1 MLEGLSSILDNVI
14 YLDIETT
21 GLDETSSEIIE
32 IGAVKIKNGII
43 TTYETLIKPRGRV
56 PISIYNLCFGL
67 KEIDLLSARGLN
79 SIKQELLEFLEN
91 LPLICHNANFETK
104 FLGFHI
110 PEIKN
115 TIMDSMELAAILEPW
130 RKEFNLDAL
139 LREVTN
145 IKKNEIH
152 RGLSDSIDTL
162 KVVNSLLLR
171 QWSREERSN
180 KKYNSLYEIINKDY
194 GYLKTWDW
202 LNYLLKPPFL
212 TDEEFQ
218 YVNYEEDRK
227 DENKLKRI
235 PIDYTLYENL
245 LKNEEIWNNGG
256 DFGYQYRKEQ
266 KEFSKRIRENF
277 EKSERIFIEAPTGSG
292 KTFAYVIIAAIETY
306 LNKQKNRK
314 DDASFIISTNT
325 KELQN
330 QLIERDIPTI
340 LKKLRLDD
348 KLRYGA
354 MKGKGNYLCIE
365 RLNKCEALEFDK
377 KGNLTLLLLR
387 RLCETG
393 NYGDIESI
401 NYSVQKHF
409 ELDNYINEVNCD
421 SEQCKLEKC
430 KKPCY
435 LRKRYNELP
444 EENITVIN
452 HSLLSCW
459 PYAEKKKIN
468 HIIID
473 EGHNLME
480 KCYDFFAEEFS
491 SYQFLELLDLIEKG
505 HPSIIAMLL
514 NLNASYGYRETI
526 EKDRIVYLVN
536 EIIVNINILLNDF
549 RSMRLV
555 SGEYNFTTEFF
566 IPREDLKGVTK
577 ALGSEISV
585 LKESIYPLYK
595 MLNDYVSNITM
606 DDEIN
611 GDSDHKSLSDYIA
624 KLRGNFDVLDK
635 FLESS
640 VFFAKV
646 LEVDSEYK
654 SFTFRNV
661 PLNVGELVNEHM
673 LKDVKST
680 TFLSAT
686 FRIENSFNKIKRH
699 LGQEKANEFIIPPT
713 FDLKRR
719 TKIFALNDVGRYD
732 EPSYIKNISRF
743 IFETA
748 QKINGHIL
756 VLFNNNARRTSVSEE
771 LELLTRGTKI
781 EVHTSKKSVSAL
793 NDKNRQVIILG
804 SKGFF
809 EGIDVPGDAL
819 TCVMLDKIPNYSP
832 EYPIL
837 RAITTYQKKGYQDV
851 NYPQVCIKAKQIYG
865 RLIRSTFDYG
875 YFIILDPGQN
885 SYTIRNLERDLG
897 GPSIEYASTKKVL
910 SEMQFDYNNWKRSNI
925 NIILNTMKRNN
936 KNIQEEF
943 NNEAKKHKMFWELSK
958 VENQEYYFENIDFK
972 LNGKIKH

>member
-1 MLEGLSSILDNVI
+1 MLNELNSILDNVI

-21 GLDETSSEIIE
+21 GLDEKSSEIIE

-43 TTYETLIKPRGRV
+43 STYETLIRPRGRV
-56 PISIYNLCFGL
+56 PISIYKLC
-67 KEIDLLSARGLN
+67 IGLN
-79 SIKQELLEFLEN
+79 ETDLYNARPISSVKEEVIEFLED
-91 LPLICHNANFETK
+91 LPLICHNGGFERK
-104 FLGFHI
+104 FLGYHI

-115 TIMDSMELAAILEPW
+115 KIMDSLELAAILEPW
-130 RKEFNLDAL
+130 RKEFNVDAL
-139 LREVTN
+139 LKAITN
-145 IKKNEIH
+145 LKKNEIH
-152 RGLSDSIDTL
+152 RGLSDSVDTL

-171 QWSREERSN
+171 QWAREETGRKKN
-180 KKYNSLYEIINKDY
+180 KTLYDRLNREYQYLNKWIW
-194 GYLKTWDW
+194 TQ
-202 LNYLLKPPFL
+202 YLLKPPFL
-212 TDEEFQ
+212 TDEDFP
-218 YVNYEEDRK
+218 YVNYEENK
-227 DENKLKRI
+227 KEEIKLKRLS
-235 PIDYTLYENL
+235 IDYSLYENL
-245 LKNEEIWNNGG
+245 LENEEIWNNGG
-256 DFGYQYRKEQ
+256 DFGYQYRKDQ
-266 KEFSKRIRENF
+266 KEFSKKIRENF

-292 KTFAYVIIAAIETY
+292 KTFAYVLIAAIETY
-306 LNKQKNRK
+306 INKQKNKK
-314 DDASFIISTNT
+314 DDSSFIISTNT

-348 KLRYGA
+348 KLKYGA
-354 MKGKGNYLCIE
+354 MKGKGNYLCVD
-365 RLNKCEALEFDK
+365 RLNKCEALEFDE
-377 KGNLTLLLLR
+377 KGNLTLLFLR
-387 RLCETG
+387 RLCENG
-393 NYGDIESI
+393 EYGDIENI
-401 NYSVQKHF
+401 NYALQKHF
-409 ELDNYINEVNCD
+409 ELDKYLNEVNCD
-421 SEQCKLEKC
+421 SEQCNLDKC
-430 KKPCY
+430 HKPCF

-444 EENITVIN
+444 NENITVIN

-459 PYAEKKKIN
+459 PYSEKKKIN
-468 HIIID
+468 HLIID

-480 KCYDFFAEEFS
+480 KCYDFFAEEFYS
-491 SYQFLELLDLIEKG
+491 IQFLELLDMVEKG

-514 NLNASYGYRETI
+514 SLNASYGHRETI
-526 EKDRIVYLVN
+526 EKDKLVYLVN
-536 EIIVNINILLNDF
+536 DIVININILMNDF

-566 IPREDLKGVTK
+566 IPRDDLKNMTK
-577 ALGSEISV
+577 PVWNEISA

-595 MLNDYVSNITM
+595 ILNDYVSNITL
-606 DDEIN
+606 DEETN
-611 GDSDHKSLSDYIA
+611 GDNDHKNLSDYIS
-624 KLRGNFDVLDK
+624 KLKANFDVLDK

-640 VFFAKV
+640 VFYAKV

-686 FRIENSFNKIKRH
+686 LRIENSFNKIKKH
-699 LGQEKANEFIIPPT
+699 LGQEKAKEFIIPST
-713 FDLKRR
+713 FNLKNR
-719 TKIFALNDVGRYD
+719 TKIYALNNVGRYD
-732 EPSYIKNISRF
+732 EPAYIRNISKF

-756 VLFNNNARRTSVSEE
+756 VLFNNNARRTAVNEE

-781 EVHTSKKSVSAL
+781 EVHISKKSVSAL
-793 NDKNRQVIILG
+793 NDSNRQVIILG

-819 TCVMLDKIPNYSP
+819 SCVMLDKIPNYSP

-837 RAITTYQKKGYQDV
+837 RAITTYQKKNYQDV
-851 NYPQVCIKAKQIYG
+851 NYPQVCIKVKQIYG

-885 SYTIRNLERDLG
+885 ANTIRNLERDLG
-897 GPSIEYASTKKVL
+897 GPSIEHTSTQKVL

-925 NIILNTMKRNN
+925 NNIINNMKKNN
-936 KNIQEEF
+936 KNLVEDF
-943 NNEAKKHKMFWELSK
+943 NNEAKKHKLFWELSK
-958 VENQEYYFENIDFK
+958 VENDEFYFENMDFK
-972 LNGKIKH
+972 LNGKIN

>member
-1 MLEGLSSILDNVI
+1 MLEELNSILDNI
-14 YLDIETT
+14 IFLDIETT
-21 GLDETSSEIIE
+21 GLDENSSEIIE
-32 IGAVKIKNGII
+32 IGAVKVKNGIV
-43 TTYETLIKPRGRV
+43 TTYETLIRPRGRV
-56 PISIYNLCFGL
+56 PISIYNLCTNL
-67 KEIDLLSARGLN
+67 NEKDLLSARSLN
-79 SIKQELLEFLEN
+79 SIKNEVLEFLED
-91 LPLICHNANFETK
+91 LPLVCHNANFERK
-104 FLGFHI
+104 FLAFHI

-115 TIMDSMELAAILEPW
+115 KIIDSMELAAILEPW

-139 LREVTN
+139 LKETTN
-145 IKKNEIH
+145 LKKNEAH
-152 RGLSDSIDTL
+152 RGLEDSIDTL

-171 QWSREERSN
+171 QWERDERSN
-180 KKYNSLYEIINKDY
+180 KKNKSLYSVIHNEY
-194 GYLKTWDW
+194 EYLKNWSWTK
-202 LNYLLKPPFL
+202 YLLKPPFFI
-212 TDEEFQ
+212 DEE
-218 YVNYEEDRK
+218 YSYINYEENKK
-227 DENKLKRI
+227 DEIKLNNIK
-235 PIDYTLYENL
+235 IDYSLYEDL
-245 LKNEEIWNNGG
+245 LEHEEIWNNGG
-256 DFGYQYRKEQ
+256 DFGYQYRKDQ
-266 KEFSKRIRENF
+266 REFSKKIRENF
-277 EKSERIFIEAPTGSG
+277 ENSERIFIEAPTGSG
-292 KTFAYVIIAAIETY
+292 KTFAYVIIAAIGTY
-306 LNKQKNRK
+306 LNKQKKRK

-348 KLRYGA
+348 KLNYGA

-365 RLNKCEALEFDK
+365 RLNKCESLEFDE
-377 KGNLTLLLLR
+377 KGNLALLFLR
-387 RLCETG
+387 RLCENG
-393 NYGDIESI
+393 KYGDIENI
-401 NYSVQKHF
+401 NYSAQKHF
-409 ELDNYINEVNCD
+409 ELDRYINEVNCD

-430 KKPCY
+430 TRPCY
-435 LRKRYNELP
+435 LRNRYNELP

-452 HSLLSCW
+452 HSLLACW

-491 SYQFLELLDLIEKG
+491 YLEFLELLDLIEKG
-505 HPSIIAMLL
+505 HPSIIALLL
-514 NLNASYGYRETI
+514 NLNASFGYRETI
-526 EKDRIVYLVN
+526 EKDKLTYLVN
-536 EIIVNINILLNDF
+536 EITINTNILLNDF

-555 SGEYNFTTEFF
+555 SGEYNFNTEFF
-566 IPREDLKGVTK
+566 IPRDDLKGITK
-577 ALGSEISV
+577 AIGPEISM

-595 MLNDYVSNITM
+595 VLNDYVSNITL

-611 GDSDHKSLSDYIA
+611 GDNDHKSLSDYIS
-624 KLRGNFDVLDK
+624 KLKSTFDILDK

-640 VFFAKV
+640 VFFAKI
-646 LEVDSEYK
+646 LEVDAEYK
-654 SFTFRNV
+654 SFKLRNV

-686 FRIENSFNKIKRH
+686 LRIENSFNKMKKH
-699 LGQEKANEFIIPPT
+699 LGQEKAKEFLIPPT
-713 FDLKRR
+713 FDLKKR
-719 TKIFALNDVGRYD
+719 TKIFALNDAGRYD
-732 EPSYIKNISRF
+732 EPSYIKNVSKF
-743 IFETA
+743 IFNTA

-756 VLFNNNARRTSVSEE
+756 VLFNNNARRSAVNEE
-771 LELLTRGTKI
+771 LDLLIRGTKI
-781 EVHTSKKSVSAL
+781 EVHTNKKSVSAL

-804 SKGFF
+804 TKGFF

-819 TCVMLDKIPNYSP
+819 SCVMLDKIPNYSP

-837 RAITTYQKKGYQDV
+837 RAITAYQKKGYQDV

-897 GPSIEYASTKKVL
+897 GPPIEIASSNKVL

-925 NIILNTMKRNN
+925 NMIINNLKKNN
-936 KNIQEEF
+936 KDIKAEF
-943 NNEAKKHKMFWELSK
+943 NNEAKKHKMFWELLK
-958 VENQEYYFENIDFK
+958 VESGEYFFENINFK
-972 LNGKIKH
+972 LNGKL

>member
-1 MLEGLSSILDNVI
+1 MLEELSSILDNVI

-21 GLDETSSEIIE
+21 GLEESCSEIIE
-32 IGAVKIKNGII
+32 IGAVKVKDGVI
-43 TTYETLIKPRGRV
+43 TTYETLIRPRGRV
-56 PISIYNLCFGL
+56 PVSTYSLCKGL
-67 KEIDLLSARGLN
+67 EEKDLLNARSLN
-79 SIKQELLEFLEN
+79 SVKQEVLEFLED
-91 LPLICHNANFETK
+91 LPLVCHNAAFEKK

-115 TIMDSMELAAILEPW
+115 TIIDSMELAAILEPW
-130 RKEFNLDAL
+130 RKEFNLDSL
-139 LREVTN
+139 IREITN
-145 IKKNEIH
+145 LGKDENH

-162 KVVNSLLLR
+162 KVVNALLLR
-171 QWSREERSN
+171 QWAREEKYTKKN
-180 KKYNSLYEIINKDY
+180 KSLYEIILKEY
-194 GYLKTWDW
+194 RYLNNWPWTK
-202 LNYLLKPPFL
+202 YLLKPPFF
-212 TDEEFQ
+212 TDEKYQ
-218 YVNYEEDRK
+218 YVNYEKNKQE
-227 DENKLKRI
+227 ETKLKNI
-235 PIDYTLYENL
+235 SIDYSLYENL
-245 LKNEEIWNNGG
+245 LENEEIWNNGG
-256 DFGYQYRKEQ
+256 DFGYQYRRDQ
-266 KEFSKRIRENF
+266 KEFSKKIRENF
-277 EKSERIFIEAPTGSG
+277 EKGERIFIEAPTGSG

-306 LNKQKNRK
+306 LNKQKNKK
-314 DDASFIISTNT
+314 DDSSFIISTNT

-348 KLRYGA
+348 KLKYGA

-365 RLNKCEALEFDK
+365 RLNKCEDLEFGE
-377 KGNLTLLLLR
+377 KGNLALLFLR
-387 RLCETG
+387 RLCEDG
-393 NYGDIESI
+393 NYGDIENI
-401 NYSVQKHF
+401 NYSMQKHF
-409 ELDNYINEVNCD
+409 ELDKYTNEINCD
-421 SEQCKLEKC
+421 SEQCKFDKC
-430 KKPCY
+430 KRPCY
-435 LRKRYNELP
+435 LRKRYNEIP

-459 PYAEKKKIN
+459 PYGEKKKIN

-491 SYQFLELLDLIEKG
+491 YLQFLELLDMLEKG
-505 HPSIIAMLL
+505 HPSVIGMLISL
-514 NLNASYGYRETI
+514 NGSYGYRETI
-526 EKDRIVYLVN
+526 EKDKLTYLTS
-536 EIIVNINILLNDF
+536 EIIVNMNILLNDF

-566 IPREDLKGVTK
+566 LPREELKDITK
-577 ALGSEISV
+577 AIGTEISV

-595 MLNDYVSNITM
+595 MLNDYVSNITL

-611 GDSDHKSLSDYIA
+611 GDTDHKNLSDYIA
-624 KLRGNFDVLDK
+624 KLKANFDMLDR

-640 VFFAKV
+640 VFYAKI
-646 LEVDSEYK
+646 LEVDSEYREFK
-654 SFTFRNV
+654 FRTV

-686 FRIENSFNKIKRH
+686 FRIENSFNKIKKH
-699 LGQEKANEFIIPPT
+699 LGQEKAKEFVIPPT

-719 TKIFALNDVGRYD
+719 TKIFALNDAGRYD
-732 EPSYIKNISRF
+732 EPSYIKCVSKF
-743 IFETA
+743 IYNVA
-748 QKINGHIL
+748 QKINGHVL
-756 VLFNNNARRTSVSEE
+756 VLFNNNARRNAVRDE
-771 LELLTRGTKI
+771 LDLITRGTKI
-781 EVHTSKKSVSAL
+781 EVQTSKKAVAAL

-819 TCVMLDKIPNYSP
+819 SCVMLDKIPNYSP

-837 RAITTYQKKGYQDV
+837 RAVTTYQKKGYQDV

-897 GPSIEYASTKKVL
+897 GPNIEISSTAKIL
-910 SEMQFDYNNWKRSNI
+910 SEMEFDYNNWRRSNI
-925 NIILNTMKRNN
+925 NRILNSIKRSN

-943 NNEAKKHKMFWELSK
+943 DSEAKKHKLFWELLK
-958 VENQEYYFENIDFK
+958 VENGEYFFQNINFK
-972 LNGKIKH
+972 LNGKI

>member
-1 MLEGLSSILDNVI
+1 MLEELSSILDNVI

-21 GLDETSSEIIE
+21 GLEESCSEILE
-32 IGAVKIKNGII
+32 IGAVKVKGGII
-43 TTYETLIKPRGRV
+43 TTYETLIRPRGRV
-56 PISIYNLCFGL
+56 PISTYSLCKGL
-67 KEIDLLSARGLN
+67 NEKELLSARNLN
-79 SIKQELLEFLEN
+79 SIKQEVLEFLED
-91 LPLICHNANFETK
+91 LPLVCHNAAFEKK
-104 FLGFHI
+104 FLAFHI
-110 PEIKN
+110 PEIRN
-115 TIMDSMELAAILEPW
+115 TVMDSMELAAILEPW
-130 RKEFNLDAL
+130 RKEFNLDSL
-139 LREVTN
+139 IKEITN
-145 IKKNEIH
+145 LGKDENH

-162 KVVNSLLLR
+162 KVVNAILLR
-171 QWSREERSN
+171 QWAREERYTKNN
-180 KKYNSLYEIINKDY
+180 KSIYEVILKEYKY
-194 GYLKTWDW
+194 
-202 LNYLLKPPFL
+202 LNNWSWTKHLLKPPFF
-212 TDEEFQ
+212 TYEKYE
-218 YVNYEEDRK
+218 YVDYEE
-227 DENKLKRI
+227 NKKKEINLKKI
-235 PIDYTLYENL
+235 PIDYSLYENL
-245 LKNEEIWNNGG
+245 LENEEIWNNGG
-256 DFGYQYRKEQ
+256 DFGYQYRKDQ
-266 KEFSKRIRENF
+266 KEFSRKIRENF
-277 EKSERIFIEAPTGSG
+277 EKGERIFIEAPTGSG

-314 DDASFIISTNT
+314 DDSSFIISTNT

-340 LKKLRLDD
+340 LKKLRLED
-348 KLRYGA
+348 KLKYGS
-354 MKGKGNYLCIE
+354 MKGKGNYICIE
-365 RLNKCEALEFDK
+365 RLNKCEDFEFGE
-377 KGNLTLLLLR
+377 KGNLTLLFLR
-387 RLCETG
+387 RLCESG
-393 NYGDIESI
+393 NYGDIENI
-401 NYSVQKHF
+401 NYSMQKYF
-409 ELDNYINEVNCD
+409 ELDKYFNEINCD

-430 KKPCY
+430 TRQCY
-435 LRKRYNELP
+435 LRQRYNELP

-459 PYAEKKKIN
+459 PYGEKKKIN

-491 SYQFLELLDLIEKG
+491 YLQFLELLDMLEKG
-505 HPSIIAMLL
+505 HPSVIGMLL
-514 NLNASYGYRETI
+514 SLNASYGYRETI
-526 EKDRIVYLVN
+526 EKDKLIYLVS
-536 EIIVNINILLNDF
+536 EIIVNMNILLNDF

-566 IPREDLKGVTK
+566 LPREELKGITK
-577 ALGSEISV
+577 AIGTEISV

-595 MLNDYVSNITM
+595 LLNDYVSNITL
-606 DDEIN
+606 DDEVS
-611 GDSDHKSLSDYIA
+611 GDTDHKNLSDYIT
-624 KLRGNFDVLDK
+624 KLKANFDMLDR

-640 VFFAKV
+640 VFYAKI

-654 SFTFRNV
+654 EFKFRTI

-686 FRIENSFNKIKRH
+686 FRIENSFNKIKKH
-699 LGQEKANEFIIPPT
+699 LGQEKAKEFVIPPT

-732 EPSYIKNISRF
+732 EASYIKNISKF
-743 IFETA
+743 IYDVA
-748 QKINGHIL
+748 QKINGHVL
-756 VLFNNNARRTSVSEE
+756 VLFNNNARRNAVSEE
-771 LELLTRGTKI
+771 LDLITRGSKI
-781 EVHTSKKSVSAL
+781 EVHTSKKSVATL

-819 TCVMLDKIPNYSP
+819 SCVMLDKIPNYSP

-837 RAITTYQKKGYQDV
+837 RAVTTYQKKGYQDV
-851 NYPQVCIKAKQIYG
+851 NYPQVCIKTKQIYG

-897 GPSIEYASTKKVL
+897 GPSIEISSTSKIL
-910 SEMQFDYNNWKRSNI
+910 SEMKFDYNNWQRSNI
-925 NIILNTMKRNN
+925 NKIINYIKKTN

-943 NNEAKKHKMFWELSK
+943 NIEAKKHKMFWNLSK
-958 VENQEYYFENIDFK
+958 VENGEYFFENINFK
-972 LNGKIKH
+972 LNGKI

>member
-1 MLEGLSSILDNVI
+1 MLEGLSSILDNI
-14 YLDIETT
+14 IFLDIETT
-21 GLDETSSEIIE
+21 GLDENSSEIIE
-32 IGAVKIKNGII
+32 IGAVKVKDGVI
-43 TTYETLIKPRGRV
+43 TTYETLIRPRGRV
-56 PISIYNLCFGL
+56 PISIYNLCSNL
-67 KEIDLLSARGLN
+67 EERALLSARTLN
-79 SIKQELLEFLEN
+79 AIKQEVLEFLEN
-91 LPLICHNANFETK
+91 LPLVCHNSNFERK
-104 FLGFHI
+104 FLAFHI

-115 TIMDSMELAAILEPW
+115 KIMDSMELAAILEPW
-130 RKEFNLDAL
+130 RREFNLDAL
-139 LREVTN
+139 LKETTN
-145 IKKNEIH
+145 IKKSEAH
-152 RGLSDSIDTL
+152 RGLEDSIDTL

-171 QWSREERSN
+171 QWAREENIR
-180 KKYNSLYEIINKDY
+180 KKKKTLYSSIHNEY
-194 GYLKTWDW
+194 QYLKNWSWTK
-202 LNYLLKPPFL
+202 YLLKPPFI
-212 TDEEFQ
+212 TDENFP
-218 YVNYEEDRK
+218 YVNYEENKK
-227 DENKLKRI
+227 DEFKLNDIK
-235 PIDYTLYENL
+235 IDYSLYEGL
-245 LKNEEIWNNGG
+245 LENEDIWNNGG
-256 DFGYQYRKEQ
+256 DFGYQYRKDQ
-266 KEFSKRIRENF
+266 KEFSKKIRENF

-292 KTFAYVIIAAIETY
+292 KTFAYVIIAAIGTY
-306 LNKQKNRK
+306 LNKLKNRR

-340 LKKLRLDD
+340 LKKLSLDD
-348 KLRYGA
+348 KLNYGA

-365 RLNKCEALEFDK
+365 RLNKCESLEFDE
-377 KGNLTLLLLR
+377 KGNLALLFLR
-387 RLCETG
+387 RLCENG
-393 NYGDIESI
+393 NYGDIENI
-401 NYSVQKHF
+401 NYSIQKHF
-409 ELDNYINEVNCD
+409 ELDKYINEVNCD
-421 SEQCKLEKC
+421 SEQCKLDKC
-430 KKPCY
+430 TRPCY

-452 HSLLSCW
+452 HSLLACW

-491 SYQFLELLDLIEKG
+491 SFEFLELLDLIEKG
-505 HPSIIAMLL
+505 HPSIIALL
-514 NLNASYGYRETI
+514 LSLNASFGFRETI
-526 EKDRIVYLVN
+526 EKDKLTYLVN
-536 EIIVNINILLNDF
+536 EITININILLNDF

-555 SGEYNFTTEFF
+555 GGEYNFNTEFF
-566 IPREDLKGVTK
+566 IPRDDLKGMTK
-577 ALGSEISV
+577 AIGPEISM

-595 MLNDYVSNITM
+595 ILNDYVSNITL

-624 KLRGNFDVLDK
+624 KLKSAFDILDK

-640 VFFAKV
+640 VFFAKE
-646 LEVDSEYK
+646 LEVDAEYRHFK
-654 SFTFRNV
+654 LRNV

-686 FRIENSFNKIKRH
+686 LRIENSFNKMKKH
-699 LGQEKANEFIIPPT
+699 LGQEKAKEFVIPPT

-719 TKIFALNDVGRYD
+719 TKIFALNDAGRYD
-732 EPSYIKNISRF
+732 EPSYIKNISKF

-748 QKINGHIL
+748 KKINGHIL
-756 VLFNNNARRTSVSEE
+756 VLFNNNARRSAVNEE
-771 LELLTRGTKI
+771 LDLLTRGTKI
-781 EVHTSKKSVSAL
+781 EVHTNKKAVGAL

-819 TCVMLDKIPNYSP
+819 SCVMLDKIPNYSP

-851 NYPQVCIKAKQIYG
+851 NYPQVCIKTKQIYG

-897 GPSIEYASTKKVL
+897 GPNIEFTSINKVL
-910 SEMQFDYNNWKRSNI
+910 SEMDFDYNNWRRANI
-925 NIILNTMKRNN
+925 NIIINSLRKNN
-936 KNIQEEF
+936 KDIQKEF
-943 NNEAKKHKMFWELSK
+943 NNEAKKHKMFWELLK
-958 VENQEYYFENIDFK
+958 VENGEYYFENINFK
-972 LNGKIKH
+972 LSGKI

>member
-1 MLEGLSSILDNVI
+1 MLKELSSILDNVI

-21 GLDETSSEIIE
+21 GLDEKSSEIIE

-43 TTYETLIKPRGRV
+43 STYETLIRPRGRV
-56 PISIYNLCFGL
+56 PISIYKLC
-67 KEIDLLSARGLN
+67 IGLN
-79 SIKQELLEFLEN
+79 ETDLYNARTLSSVKEEAIGFLED
-91 LPLICHNANFETK
+91 LPLICHNGGFERK
-104 FLGFHI
+104 FLGYHI

-115 TIMDSMELAAILEPW
+115 KIMDSLELAAILEPW

-139 LREVTN
+139 LKAITN
-145 IKKNEIH
+145 LKKNEIH
-152 RGLSDSIDTL
+152 RGLSDSVDTL

-171 QWSREERSN
+171 QWAREETGRKKN
-180 KKYNSLYEIINKDY
+180 KTLYDRLNKEY
-194 GYLKTWDW
+194 QYLNKWIWTQ
-202 LNYLLKPPFL
+202 YLLKPPFL
-212 TDEEFQ
+212 TDEDFQ
-218 YVNYEEDRK
+218 YVNYEENK
-227 DENKLKRI
+227 KEEIKLKRLS
-235 PIDYTLYENL
+235 IDYSLYENL
-245 LKNEEIWNNGG
+245 LENEEIWNNGG
-256 DFGYQYRKEQ
+256 DFGYQYRKDQ
-266 KEFSKRIRENF
+266 KEFSKKIRENF

-292 KTFAYVIIAAIETY
+292 KTFAYVLIAAIETY
-306 LNKQKNRK
+306 INKQKNKK
-314 DDASFIISTNT
+314 DDSSFIISTNT

-348 KLRYGA
+348 KLKYGA
-354 MKGKGNYLCIE
+354 MKGKGNYLCVD
-365 RLNKCEALEFDK
+365 RLNKCEALEFDE
-377 KGNLTLLLLR
+377 KGNLTLLFLR
-387 RLCETG
+387 RLCENG
-393 NYGDIESI
+393 EYGDIENI
-401 NYSVQKHF
+401 NYALQKHF
-409 ELDNYINEVNCD
+409 ELDKYLNEVNCD
-421 SEQCKLEKC
+421 SEQCNLDKC
-430 KKPCY
+430 HKPCF

-444 EENITVIN
+444 HENITVIN

-459 PYAEKKKIN
+459 PYSEKKKIN
-468 HIIID
+468 HLIID

-480 KCYDFFAEEFS
+480 KCYDFFAEEFYS
-491 SYQFLELLDLIEKG
+491 IQFLELLDMLEKG

-514 NLNASYGYRETI
+514 SLNASYGHRETI
-526 EKDRIVYLVN
+526 EKDKLVYLVN
-536 EIIVNINILLNDF
+536 DIVININILMNDF

-566 IPREDLKGVTK
+566 IPRDDLKNMTK
-577 ALGSEISV
+577 PVLNEISA

-595 MLNDYVSNITM
+595 LLNDYVSNITL
-606 DDEIN
+606 DEETN
-611 GDSDHKSLSDYIA
+611 GDSDHKNLSDYIL
-624 KLRGNFDVLDK
+624 KLKANFDVLDK

-640 VFFAKV
+640 VFYAKV

-654 SFTFRNV
+654 SFSFRNV

-686 FRIENSFNKIKRH
+686 LRIENSFNKIKKH
-699 LGQEKANEFIIPPT
+699 LGQEKAKEFIIPPT
-713 FDLKRR
+713 FNLKNR
-719 TKIFALNDVGRYD
+719 TKIYALNNVGRYD
-732 EPSYIKNISRF
+732 EPAYIKNISKF

-756 VLFNNNARRTSVSEE
+756 VLFNNNARRTAVNEE

-781 EVHTSKKSVSAL
+781 EVHISKKSVSAL
-793 NDKNRQVIILG
+793 NDSNRQVIILG

-819 TCVMLDKIPNYSP
+819 SCVMLDKIPNYSP

-837 RAITTYQKKGYQDV
+837 RAITTYQKKNYQDV
-851 NYPQVCIKAKQIYG
+851 NYPQVCIKVKQIYG

-885 SYTIRNLERDLG
+885 ANTIRNLERDLG
-897 GPSIEYASTKKVL
+897 GPSIEHTSTQKVL

-925 NIILNTMKRNN
+925 NNIINNMKKNN
-936 KNIQEEF
+936 KNLVEDF
-943 NNEAKKHKMFWELSK
+943 NNEAKKHKLFWELSK
-958 VENQEYYFENIDFK
+958 VENDEFYFENMDFK
-972 LNGKIKH
+972 LNGKIN

>member
-1 MLEGLSSILDNVI
+1 MLEDLISVLDNVI

-21 GLDETSSEIIE
+21 GLDETCSEIIE
-32 IGAVKIKNGII
+32 IGAVKVKDGVI
-43 TTYETLIKPRGRV
+43 TTYNTLIRPRGRV
-56 PISIYNLCFGL
+56 PISIYSLCSDL
-67 KEIDLLSARGLN
+67 KEADLLSARSLN
-79 SIKQELLEFLEN
+79 SIKQEVLEFLED
-91 LPLICHNANFETK
+91 LPLICHNANFERK
-104 FLGFHI
+104 FLSFYI

-115 TIMDSMELAAILEPW
+115 TIMDSMELAIILEPW
-130 RKEFNLDAL
+130 RKEYNLNSL
-139 LREVTN
+139 IKEITN
-145 IKKNEIH
+145 LNKDELH

-171 QWSREERSN
+171 QWNREENSRKKN
-180 KKYNSLYEIINKDY
+180 KSLHNLIVKEYQHLQKWPWT
-194 GYLKTWDW
+194 KH
-202 LNYLLKPPFL
+202 LLKPPFFI
-212 TDEEFQ
+212 EEGYT
-218 YVNYEEDRK
+218 YVNYL
-227 DENKLKRI
+227 ENKEEELNLKKI
-235 PIDYTLYENL
+235 PIDYLKYEDL
-245 LKNEEIWNNGG
+245 LENEEIWNNGG
-256 DFGYQYRKEQ
+256 DFGYQYRKDQ
-266 KEFSKRIRENF
+266 KEFAKKIRENF
-277 EKSERIFIEAPTGSG
+277 EKGERIFIEAPTGSG

-348 KLRYGA
+348 KLNYGA

-365 RLNKCEALEFDK
+365 RINKCEEFQMDE
-377 KGNLTLLLLR
+377 KGNLALLFLR
-387 RLCETG
+387 RLCENG
-393 NYGDIESI
+393 NYGDIENI
-401 NYSVQKHF
+401 NYLVQKHL
-409 ELDNYINEVNCD
+409 ELDKYIREVNCD
-421 SEQCKLEKC
+421 SEQCKLDKC
-430 KKPCY
+430 TRACF

-452 HSLLSCW
+452 HSLLACW
-459 PYAEKKKIN
+459 PYTEKKKIN

-491 SYQFLELLDLIEKG
+491 SAEFIQLLDLIDKG

-514 NLNASYGYRETI
+514 TLNASFGYRETI
-526 EKDRIVYLVN
+526 EKDKIMYLVN
-536 EIIVNINILLNDF
+536 DIIVNINILLNDF
-549 RSMRLV
+549 RSLRLI

-566 IPREDLKGVTK
+566 LPREDLKGITK
-577 ALGSEISV
+577 AIGSEISV

-595 MLNDYVSNITM
+595 MLNDYIYNITL
-606 DDEIN
+606 DDEID
-611 GDSDHKSLSDYIA
+611 GDNDHKNLSDYIA
-624 KLRGNFDVLDK
+624 KLKGAFDVLDK

-640 VFFAKV
+640 VFYAKI

-654 SFTFRNV
+654 SFTLKNV

-686 FRIENSFNKIKRH
+686 LRIENSFNKMKKH
-699 LGQEKANEFIIPPT
+699 LGQEKAKEFIIPPT
-713 FDLKRR
+713 FDLKKR
-719 TKIFALNDVGRYD
+719 TKIFALKDVGRYD
-732 EPSYIKNISRF
+732 EPSYIKNVSKF
-743 IFETA
+743 IYNTA
-748 QKINGHIL
+748 LKINGHIL
-756 VLFNNNARRTSVSEE
+756 VLFNNNARRTAVSEE

-781 EVHTSKKSVSAL
+781 EVHMSKKSVRAL

-819 TCVMLDKIPNYSP
+819 SCVMLDKIPNYSP

-885 SYTIRNLERDLG
+885 SYTIRNLERDLN
-897 GPSIEYASTKKVL
+897 GPSIEFSTTTKVL
-910 SEMQFDYNNWKRSNI
+910 SEMEFDYNNWRRNNI
-925 NIILNTMKRNN
+925 NIIINN
-936 KNIQEEF
+936 IKKNNRSIEDEF
-943 NNEAKKHKMFWELSK
+943 NNEAKKHKLFWELLK
-958 VENQEYYFENIDFK
+958 VENGMYYFENINFK
-972 LNGKIKH
+972 LNGKI

>member
-1 MLEGLSSILDNVI
+1 MQEELNSVLDNVI

-21 GLDETSSEIIE
+21 GLEESCSEIIE
-32 IGAVKIKNGII
+32 IGAVKVKDGII

-56 PISIYNLCFGL
+56 PISIYSLCSGL
-67 KEIDLLSARGLN
+67 NEKELLSARSLN
-79 SIKQELLEFLEN
+79 TVKPELLDFLEDF
-91 LPLICHNANFETK
+91 PLICHNANFERK
-104 FLGFHI
+104 FLSFHI

-115 TIMDSMELAAILEPW
+115 TIIDSMEFAAILEPW

-139 LREVTN
+139 LKGITN
-145 IKKNEIH
+145 FKKNEMH

-162 KVVNSLLLR
+162 KVVNALILR
-171 QWSREERSN
+171 QWAREEKFT
-180 KKYNSLYEIINKDY
+180 KKSKSLYEVI
-194 GYLKTWDW
+194 LKEYTHLSNWPW
-202 LNYLLKPPFL
+202 IKYLLKPPFFN
-212 TDEEFQ
+212 DEKYP
-218 YVNYEEDRK
+218 YVNYEENKK
-227 DENKLKRI
+227 DEIKFKRI
-235 PIDYTLYENL
+235 PIDYSLYEDL
-245 LKNEEIWNNGG
+245 LENEEIWNNGG
-256 DFGYQYRKEQ
+256 DFGYQYRKDQ
-266 KEFSKRIRENF
+266 KEFSKKIRENF
-277 EKSERIFIEAPTGSG
+277 EKGERIFIEAPTGSG

-348 KLRYGA
+348 KLKYGA

-365 RLNKCEALEFDK
+365 RLNKCDDFELSE
-377 KGNLTLLLLR
+377 KGNLTLLFLR
-387 RLCETG
+387 RLCENG
-393 NYGDIESI
+393 NYGDIENI
-401 NYSVQKHF
+401 NYSIHKYF
-409 ELDNYINEVNCD
+409 ELDKYINIINCD
-421 SEQCKLEKC
+421 SEQCNLEKC
-430 KKPCY
+430 TRLCY
-435 LRKRYNELP
+435 LRKRYNELSD
-444 EENITVIN
+444 ENITVIN

-459 PYAEKKKIN
+459 PYSEKKKIN

-491 SYQFLELLDLIEKG
+491 YVQFLELLDMIEKG
-505 HPSIIAMLL
+505 HPSVIAMLL
-514 NLNASYGYRETI
+514 NLNASFGFRETI
-526 EKDRIVYLVN
+526 EKDKLVYLVSD
-536 EIIVNINILLNDF
+536 IIVNMNMMLNNF

-566 IPREDLKGVTK
+566 IPREELKDITK
-577 ALGSEISV
+577 IIGSEISV

-595 MLNDYVSNITM
+595 MLNDYVSNITL

-611 GDSDHKSLSDYIA
+611 GDIDYKNLSDYIA
-624 KLRGNFDVLDK
+624 KLKSNFDILDR

-640 VFFAKV
+640 VFYAKI

-654 SFTFRNV
+654 EYKLKTV

-699 LGQEKANEFIIPPT
+699 LGQEKAKEFLIPPT
-713 FDLKRR
+713 FDLKKR
-719 TKIFALNDVGRYD
+719 TKIFALNNVGRYD
-732 EPSYIKNISRF
+732 EPSYIKNVSRF
-743 IFETA
+743 IFNVA
-748 QKINGHIL
+748 QKINGHVL
-756 VLFNNNARRTSVSEE
+756 VLFNNNARRNAVSDE
-771 LELLTRGTKI
+771 LELMIRGTKI
-781 EVHTSKKSVSAL
+781 EVHTSKKAVSAL

-819 TCVMLDKIPNYSP
+819 SCVMLDKIPNYSP

-837 RAITTYQKKGYQDV
+837 RALTTYQKKGYQDV
-851 NYPQVCIKAKQIYG
+851 NYPQVCIKTKQIYG

-885 SYTIRNLERDLG
+885 SYTLRNLERDLG
-897 GPSIEYASTKKVL
+897 GPSIEISSTSKIL
-910 SEMQFDYNNWKRSNI
+910 SEMEFDYNNWRRSNI
-925 NIILNTMKRNN
+925 NIIINGIKRNN

-958 VENQEYYFENIDFK
+958 VENGEYYFQNINFK
-972 LNGKIKH
+972 LNGKI

>member
-1 MLEGLSSILDNVI
+1 MLEDLISVLDNVI

-21 GLDETSSEIIE
+21 GLDETCSEIIE
-32 IGAVKIKNGII
+32 IGAVKVKDGVI
-43 TTYETLIKPRGRV
+43 TTYNTLIKPRGRV
-56 PISIYNLCFGL
+56 PISIYSLCSDL
-67 KEIDLLSARGLN
+67 KEADLLSARSLN
-79 SIKQELLEFLEN
+79 SIKQEVLEFLED
-91 LPLICHNANFETK
+91 LPLICHNANFERK
-104 FLGFHI
+104 FLSFYI

-115 TIMDSMELAAILEPW
+115 TIMDSMELAIILEPW
-130 RKEFNLDAL
+130 RKEYNLNSL
-139 LREVTN
+139 IKEITN
-145 IKKNEIH
+145 LNKDELH

-162 KVVNSLLLR
+162 KVVNSLILR
-171 QWSREERSN
+171 QWNREENSRKKN
-180 KKYNSLYEIINKDY
+180 KSLHNLIVKEYQHLQKWPWT
-194 GYLKTWDW
+194 KH
-202 LNYLLKPPFL
+202 LLKPPFFI
-212 TDEEFQ
+212 EEGYT
-218 YVNYEEDRK
+218 YVNYL
-227 DENKLKRI
+227 ENKEEELNLKKI
-235 PIDYTLYENL
+235 PIDYLKYEDL
-245 LKNEEIWNNGG
+245 LENEEIWNNGG
-256 DFGYQYRKEQ
+256 DFGYQYRKDQ
-266 KEFSKRIRENF
+266 KEFAKKIRENF
-277 EKSERIFIEAPTGSG
+277 EKGERIFIEAPTGSG

-348 KLRYGA
+348 KLNYGA

-365 RLNKCEALEFDK
+365 RINKCEEFQMDE
-377 KGNLTLLLLR
+377 KGNLALLFLR
-387 RLCETG
+387 RLCENG
-393 NYGDIESI
+393 NYGDIENI
-401 NYSVQKHF
+401 NYLVQKHL
-409 ELDNYINEVNCD
+409 ELDKYIREVNCD
-421 SEQCKLEKC
+421 SEQCKLDKC
-430 KKPCY
+430 TRACF

-452 HSLLSCW
+452 HSLLACW
-459 PYAEKKKIN
+459 PYTEKKKIN

-491 SYQFLELLDLIEKG
+491 SAEFIQLLDLIDKG

-514 NLNASYGYRETI
+514 TLNASFGYRETI
-526 EKDRIVYLVN
+526 EKDKIMYLAN
-536 EIIVNINILLNDF
+536 DIIVNINILLNDF
-549 RSMRLV
+549 RSLRLI

-566 IPREDLKGVTK
+566 LPREDLKGITK
-577 ALGSEISV
+577 AIGSEISV

-595 MLNDYVSNITM
+595 MLNDYIYNITL
-606 DDEIN
+606 DDEID
-611 GDSDHKSLSDYIA
+611 GDNDHKNLSDYIA
-624 KLRGNFDVLDK
+624 KLKGAFDVLDK

-640 VFFAKV
+640 VFYAKI

-654 SFTFRNV
+654 SFMLKNV
-661 PLNVGELVNEHM
+661 PLNVGEMVNEHM

-686 FRIENSFNKIKRH
+686 LRIENSFNKIKKH
-699 LGQEKANEFIIPPT
+699 LGQEKAKEFIIPPT
-713 FDLKRR
+713 FDLKKR
-719 TKIFALNDVGRYD
+719 TKIFALKDVGRYD
-732 EPSYIKNISRF
+732 EPSYIKNVSKF
-743 IFETA
+743 IYNTA
-748 QKINGHIL
+748 LKINGHIL
-756 VLFNNNARRTSVSEE
+756 VLFNNNARRTAVSEE

-781 EVHTSKKSVSAL
+781 EVHMSKKSVRAL

-819 TCVMLDKIPNYSP
+819 SCVMLDKIPNYSP

-885 SYTIRNLERDLG
+885 SYTIRNLERDLN
-897 GPSIEYASTKKVL
+897 GPSIEFSSTTKVL
-910 SEMQFDYNNWKRSNI
+910 SEMEFDYNNWRRNNI
-925 NIILNTMKRNN
+925 NTIINN
-936 KNIQEEF
+936 IKKSNKSIKEEF
-943 NNEAKKHKMFWELSK
+943 NNEAKKHKLFWELLK
-958 VENQEYYFENIDFK
+958 VENDMYYFENINFK
-972 LNGKIKH
+972 LNGKI

>member
-1 MLEGLSSILDNVI
+1 MLEGLNSILDNVI

-21 GLDETSSEIIE
+21 GLDENSSEIIE
-32 IGAVKIKNGII
+32 IGAIKIKDGII
-43 TTYETLIKPRGRV
+43 TTYETLIRPRGRV
-56 PISIYNLCFGL
+56 PISIYNLCYGL
-67 KEIDLLSARGLN
+67 NEKDLLSARSLN
-79 SIKQELLEFLEN
+79 AIRAEIAEFLED
-91 LPLICHNANFETK
+91 LPLICHNANFERK

-115 TIMDSMELAAILEPW
+115 EIIDSMEFAVILEPW
-130 RKEFNLDAL
+130 RKEYNLDAL
-139 LREVTN
+139 IREITN
-145 IKKNEIH
+145 LKKNELH

-171 QWSREERSN
+171 QWDREERSTKKN
-180 KKYNSLYEIINKDY
+180 KSLYNIIMKEY
-194 GYLKTWDW
+194 MYLKKWPWTK
-202 LNYLLKPPFL
+202 YLLKPPFL
-212 TDEEFQ
+212 TLENYE
-218 YVNYEEDRK
+218 YVNYEENK
-227 DENKLKRI
+227 VIENKLKKI
-235 PIDYTLYENL
+235 TIDYSQFEKL
-245 LKNEEIWNNGG
+245 LENEEIWNNGG
-256 DFGYQYRKEQ
+256 DFGYQYRKDQ

-306 LNKQKNRK
+306 LNKKKNRK
-314 DDASFIISTNT
+314 DDAAFIISTNT

-340 LKKLRLDD
+340 LKKLMLND
-348 KLRYGA
+348 KLNYGA

-365 RLNKCEALEFDK
+365 RINKCES
-377 KGNLTLLLLR
+377 LTIGEKENLLLLFLR
-387 RLCETG
+387 RLSENG

-401 NYSVQKHF
+401 NYSAQKHF
-409 ELDNYINEVNCD
+409 ELDKYINEINCD
-421 SEQCKLEKC
+421 SEQCNLEKC
-430 KKPCY
+430 IRPCF

-452 HSLLSCW
+452 HSLLACW
-459 PYAEKKKIN
+459 PYSEKKKIN

-491 SYQFLELLDLIEKG
+491 SSSLIELLDMIEKG
-505 HPSIIAMLL
+505 HPSILAMLL

-526 EKDRIVYLVN
+526 EKDKLTYLVN
-536 EIIVNINILLNDF
+536 EINININILLNDF

-566 IPREDLKGVTK
+566 IPRDDLKGMTK
-577 ALGSEISV
+577 ALGSEISM

-595 MLNDYVSNITM
+595 ILNDYVSNITL
-606 DDEIN
+606 DDEVN
-611 GDSDHKSLSDYIA
+611 GDNDHKNLSDYIA
-624 KLRGNFDVLDK
+624 KLKSNFDILDK

-640 VFFAKV
+640 VFYAKV
-646 LEVDSEYK
+646 LEVNAEYK
-654 SFTFRNV
+654 EFYFRNI

-686 FRIENSFNKIKRH
+686 FKIENSFNKIKKH
-699 LGQEKANEFIIPPT
+699 LGQEKAKEFLIPPT

-732 EPSYIKNISRF
+732 EPSYIKNVARF
-743 IFETA
+743 IFNVS

-756 VLFNNNARRTSVSEE
+756 VLFNNNARRTAVNEE
-771 LELLTRGTKI
+771 LEVLIRGTKI
-781 EVHTSKKSVSAL
+781 EVHTSKKSIAAL

-819 TCVMLDKIPNYSP
+819 SCVMLDKIPNYSP
-832 EYPIL
+832 EFPIL

-851 NYPQVCIKAKQIYG
+851 NYPQVCIKMKQIYG

-885 SYTIRNLERDLG
+885 TYTIRNLERDLN
-897 GPSIEYASTKKVL
+897 GPSINVVPTIKIL
-910 SEMQFDYNNWKRSNI
+910 DEMEFDYNNWKRTNI
-925 NIILNTMKRNN
+925 NTIINSIKKNN
-936 KNIQEEF
+936 RDLKEEF
-943 NNEAKKHKMFWELSK
+943 NNESKKHKLFWELSK
-958 VENQEYYFENIDFK
+958 VDNGEYYFENINFK
-972 LNGKIKH
+972 LNGKI

>member
-1 MLEGLSSILDNVI
+1 MLEDLISVLDNVI

-21 GLDETSSEIIE
+21 GLDETCSEIIE
-32 IGAVKIKNGII
+32 IGAVKVKNGVI
-43 TTYETLIKPRGRV
+43 TTYNTLIRPRGRV
-56 PISIYNLCFGL
+56 PISIYSLCSDL
-67 KEIDLLSARGLN
+67 KEADLLSARSLN
-79 SIKQELLEFLEN
+79 SIKQEVLEFLED
-91 LPLICHNANFETK
+91 LPLICHNANFERK
-104 FLGFHI
+104 FLSFYI

-115 TIMDSMELAAILEPW
+115 TIMDSMELAIILEPW
-130 RKEFNLDAL
+130 RKEYNLNSL
-139 LREVTN
+139 IKEITN
-145 IKKNEIH
+145 LNKDELH

-171 QWSREERSN
+171 QWNREENSRKKN
-180 KKYNSLYEIINKDY
+180 KSLHNLIIKEY
-194 GYLKTWDW
+194 QYLQKWPWTKH
-202 LNYLLKPPFL
+202 LLKPPFFI
-212 TDEEFQ
+212 EEGYT
-218 YVNYEEDRK
+218 YVNYL
-227 DENKLKRI
+227 ENKEEELKLRKI
-235 PIDYTLYENL
+235 PIDYLKYEDL
-245 LKNEEIWNNGG
+245 LENEEIWNNGG
-256 DFGYQYRKEQ
+256 DFGYQYRKDQ
-266 KEFSKRIRENF
+266 KEFAKKIRENF
-277 EKSERIFIEAPTGSG
+277 EKGERIFIEAPTGSG

-348 KLRYGA
+348 KLNYGA

-365 RLNKCEALEFDK
+365 RINKCEEFQMDE
-377 KGNLTLLLLR
+377 KGNLALLFLR
-387 RLCETG
+387 RLCENG
-393 NYGDIESI
+393 NYGDIENI
-401 NYSVQKHF
+401 NYLVQKHL
-409 ELDNYINEVNCD
+409 ELDKYIREVNCD
-421 SEQCKLEKC
+421 SEQCKLDKC
-430 KKPCY
+430 TRACF

-452 HSLLSCW
+452 HSLLACW
-459 PYAEKKKIN
+459 PYTEKKKIN

-491 SYQFLELLDLIEKG
+491 SAEFIQLLDLIEKG

-514 NLNASYGYRETI
+514 TLNASYGYRETI
-526 EKDRIVYLVN
+526 EKDKIMYLAN
-536 EIIVNINILLNDF
+536 DIIVNINILLNDF
-549 RSMRLV
+549 RSIRLV

-566 IPREDLKGVTK
+566 LPREDLKGITNAV
-577 ALGSEISV
+577 GSEISV

-595 MLNDYVSNITM
+595 MLNDYIYNITL
-606 DDEIN
+606 DDEID
-611 GDSDHKSLSDYIA
+611 GDIDHKNLSDFIA
-624 KLRGNFDVLDK
+624 KLKSAFDVLDK

-640 VFFAKV
+640 VFYAKI

-654 SFTFRNV
+654 SFTLKNV

-686 FRIENSFNKIKRH
+686 LRIENSFNKIKKH
-699 LGQEKANEFIIPPT
+699 LGQEKAKEFIIPPT
-713 FDLKRR
+713 FDLKKR
-719 TKIFALNDVGRYD
+719 TKIFALKDVGRYD
-732 EPSYIKNISRF
+732 EPSYIKNVSKF
-743 IFETA
+743 IYNTA
-748 QKINGHIL
+748 LKINGHIL
-756 VLFNNNARRTSVSEE
+756 VLFNNNARRTAVSEE

-781 EVHTSKKSVSAL
+781 EVHMSKKSVRAL

-819 TCVMLDKIPNYSP
+819 SCVMLDKIPNYSP

-885 SYTIRNLERDLG
+885 SYTIRNLERDLN
-897 GPSIEYASTKKVL
+897 GPSIEFSSTTKVL
-910 SEMQFDYNNWKRSNI
+910 SEMEFDYNNWRRNNI
-925 NIILNTMKRNN
+925 NIIINN
-936 KNIQEEF
+936 IKKNNRIIEDEF
-943 NNEAKKHKMFWELSK
+943 NNEAKKHKLFWELLK
-958 VENQEYYFENIDFK
+958 VENDMYYFENINFK
-972 LNGKIKH
+972 LNGKI

>member
-1 MLEGLSSILDNVI
+1 MLEGLSSILDNI
-14 YLDIETT
+14 IFLDIETT
-21 GLDETSSEIIE
+21 GLDENSSEIIE
-32 IGAVKIKNGII
+32 IGAVKVKDGVI
-43 TTYETLIKPRGRV
+43 TTYETLIRPRGRV
-56 PISIYNLCFGL
+56 PISIYNLCSNL
-67 KEIDLLSARGLN
+67 DEKELLSARSLN
-79 SIKQELLEFLEN
+79 AIKQEVLEFLED
-91 LPLICHNANFETK
+91 LPLVCHNSNFERK
-104 FLGFHI
+104 FLAFHI

-115 TIMDSMELAAILEPW
+115 IIMDSMELAAILEPW
-130 RKEFNLDAL
+130 RREFNLDAL
-139 LREVTN
+139 LKETTN
-145 IKKNEIH
+145 IKKSEAH
-152 RGLSDSIDTL
+152 RGLEDSIDTL

-171 QWSREERSN
+171 QWAREENIRKKN
-180 KKYNSLYEIINKDY
+180 KTLYNSIHNEYQ
-194 GYLKTWDW
+194 YLKNWSW
-202 LNYLLKPPFL
+202 AKYLLKPPFL
-212 TDEEFQ
+212 TDESFP
-218 YVNYEEDRK
+218 YVSYEENKK
-227 DENKLKRI
+227 DEFKLNNIK
-235 PIDYTLYENL
+235 IDYSLYEGL
-245 LKNEEIWNNGG
+245 LENEEIWNNGG
-256 DFGYQYRKEQ
+256 DFGYQYRKDQ

-292 KTFAYVIIAAIETY
+292 KTFAYVIIAAIGTY
-306 LNKQKNRK
+306 LNKLKNRK

-340 LKKLRLDD
+340 LKKLSLDD
-348 KLRYGA
+348 KLNYGA

-365 RLNKCEALEFDK
+365 RLNKCESLEFDE
-377 KGNLTLLLLR
+377 KGNLTLLFLR
-387 RLCETG
+387 RLCENG
-393 NYGDIESI
+393 NYGDIENI
-401 NYSVQKHF
+401 NYALQKYF
-409 ELDNYINEVNCD
+409 ELDKYTNEVNCD
-421 SEQCKLEKC
+421 SEQCKLDKC
-430 KKPCY
+430 TRPCY

-452 HSLLSCW
+452 HSLLACW

-491 SYQFLELLDLIEKG
+491 SSEFLELLDLIEKG
-505 HPSIIAMLL
+505 HPSIIALL
-514 NLNASYGYRETI
+514 LSLNASFGFRETI
-526 EKDRIVYLVN
+526 EKDKLTYLVN
-536 EIIVNINILLNDF
+536 EITININILLNDF

-555 SGEYNFTTEFF
+555 SGEYNFNTEFF
-566 IPREDLKGVTK
+566 IPRDDLKGITK
-577 ALGSEISV
+577 AIGPEISM

-595 MLNDYVSNITM
+595 ILNDYVSNITL

-624 KLRGNFDVLDK
+624 KLKSAFDILDK

-640 VFFAKV
+640 VFFAKE
-646 LEVDSEYK
+646 LEVDAEYK
-654 SFTFRNV
+654 HFKLRNV

-686 FRIENSFNKIKRH
+686 LRIENSFNRMKKH
-699 LGQEKANEFIIPPT
+699 LGQEKAKEFVIPPT
-713 FDLKRR
+713 FDLKKR
-719 TKIFALNDVGRYD
+719 TKIFALNDAGRYD
-732 EPSYIKNISRF
+732 EPSYIKNISKF

-748 QKINGHIL
+748 KKINGHIL
-756 VLFNNNARRTSVSEE
+756 VLFNNNARRSAVNEE
-771 LELLTRGTKI
+771 LDLLIRGTKI
-781 EVHTSKKSVSAL
+781 EVHTNKKSVGAL

-819 TCVMLDKIPNYSP
+819 SCVMLDKIPNYSP

-851 NYPQVCIKAKQIYG
+851 NYPQVCIKTKQIYG

-897 GPSIEYASTKKVL
+897 GPNIELSSISKVL
-910 SEMQFDYNNWKRSNI
+910 SEMEFDYNNWRRANI
-925 NIILNTMKRNN
+925 NMIINNLRRNN
-936 KNIQEEF
+936 KNIKKEF
-943 NNEAKKHKMFWELSK
+943 NNEAKKHKMFWELLK
-958 VENQEYYFENIDFK
+958 VENGEYYFENINFK
-972 LNGKIKH
+972 LNGKI

>member
-1 MLEGLSSILDNVI
+1 MLQELNSILDNVI

-21 GLDETSSEIIE
+21 GLDEKSSEIIE
-32 IGAVKIKNGII
+32 IGAVKVKDGVI
-43 TTYETLIKPRGRV
+43 TTYSTLIKPRGRV
-56 PISIYNLCFGL
+56 PIGIYNLCTGL
-67 KEIDLLSARGLN
+67 KEVDLLSARGLN
-79 SIKQELLEFLEN
+79 TVREEILDFLED
-91 LPLICHNANFETK
+91 LPLVCHNSNFERK
-104 FLGFHI
+104 FLYCHI

-115 TIMDSMELAAILEPW
+115 KIMDSMELAAILEPW

-139 LREVTN
+139 IKEITS
-145 IKKNEIH
+145 IKKSEAH
-152 RGLSDSIDTL
+152 RGLEDSIDTL
-162 KVVNSLLLR
+162 KVVNSLILR
-171 QWSREERSN
+171 QWAREDKSN
-180 KKYNSLYEIINKDY
+180 KKNNSLYMIIKKDY
-194 GYLKTWDW
+194 HYLKNWPWTK
-202 LNYLLKPPFL
+202 YLLKPPFF
-212 TDEEFQ
+212 TAENYP
-218 YVNYEEDRK
+218 YVSYEE
-227 DENKLKRI
+227 NKKEEEALKKI
-235 PIDYTLYENL
+235 HIDYSLYEGL
-245 LKNEEIWNNGG
+245 LENEEIWNNGG
-256 DFGYQYRKEQ
+256 DFGYQYRKDQ
-266 KEFSKRIRENF
+266 KEFSKKIRENF
-277 EKSERIFIEAPTGSG
+277 ERSERIFIEAPTGSG
-292 KTFAYVIIAAIETY
+292 KTFAYVIIAAIGTY
-306 LNKQKNRK
+306 LNKQKIRK

-340 LKKLRLDD
+340 LKKLQLND
-348 KLRYGA
+348 KLNYGA

-365 RLNKCEALEFDK
+365 RLNRCESLEFDEE
-377 KGNLTLLLLR
+377 GNLALLFLR
-387 RLCETG
+387 RLCQTG
-393 NYGDIESI
+393 EYGDIENI
-401 NYSVQKHF
+401 NYAAQKHF
-409 ELDNYINEVNCD
+409 QLNKYISEVNCD
-421 SEQCKLEKC
+421 SEKCKLDKC
-430 KKPCY
+430 TRPCY

-444 EENITVIN
+444 AENITVIN
-452 HSLLSCW
+452 HSLLACW

-491 SYQFLELLDLIEKG
+491 SYDFLELLDMIEKG

-514 NLNASYGYRETI
+514 SINASYGYRETI
-526 EKDRIVYLVN
+526 EKDKIMYLVN
-536 EIIVNINILLNDF
+536 EIVMNVTILINDF
-549 RSMRLV
+549 KSMRLV

-566 IPREDLKGVTK
+566 IPRDDLKGVTK
-577 ALGSEISV
+577 ALGTEISV

-595 MLNDYVSNITM
+595 ILNDYLSNITL

-611 GDSDHKSLSDYIA
+611 GDNDHKSLSDYIA
-624 KLRGNFDVLDK
+624 KLKANFDTLDK
-635 FLESS
+635 FLEST
-640 VFFAKV
+640 VFYAKI

-654 SFTFRNV
+654 DFKLKNV

-686 FRIENSFNKIKRH
+686 LRIENSFNKIKRH
-699 LGQEKANEFIIPPT
+699 LGQEKAKEFVIPPT
-713 FDLKRR
+713 FDLKKR

-732 EPSYIKNISRF
+732 EPSYIKNVSKF
-743 IFETA
+743 IFDAA

-756 VLFNNNARRTSVSEE
+756 VLFNNNARRTAVNEE
-771 LELLTRGTKI
+771 LDLLTRGTKI
-781 EVHTSKKSVSAL
+781 EVHISKKSVSAL

-819 TCVMLDKIPNYSP
+819 SCVMLDKIPNYSP

-897 GPSIEYASTKKVL
+897 GPSIEITSTEKVL
-910 SEMQFDYNNWKRSNI
+910 SEMKFDFNNWKRNNI
-925 NIILNTMKRNN
+925 NMLINN
-936 KNIQEEF
+936 IKKDNKSLQNDF
-943 NNEAKKHKMFWELSK
+943 NNEAKKHKMFWELEK
-958 VENQEYYFENIDFK
+958 FENQKYYFKNIDFR
-972 LNGKIKH
+972 LNGRI